1 MKCAHRDI
9 VDTEHSRGDLNKML
23 LGSFVEEFDQKDE
36 IVSSPPSTPSR
47 GRSYGMS
54 RSPPLSQPPIF
65 PDLVQRISPPAL
77 PTRADTGQ
85 TSTRTSHLT
94 RVGVGAGRKPDKAQ
108 SIPSIQY
115 SGR

>member
-36 IVSSPPSTPSR
+36 IISSPPSTPSR